1 MNRISYVF
9 LLSQVIDPWGAVI
22 AQCSDGVD
30 VCFAEINLNM
40 IKKIR
45 DEMPIMRHRRPDLY
59 GFLQSYNKGCTH
71 FNSYKN
77 FHLYLPVYEYVF
89 EMMNNYWYLI

>member
-1 MNRISYVF
+1 MKRISYIF
-9 LLSQVIDPWGAVI
+9 ALSQVIDPWGAVV

-71 FNSYKN
+71 FNT
-77 FHLYLPVYEYVF
+77 
-89 EMMNNYWYLI
+89 